1 MLGRALESV
10 LFQSRQPSEVIVS
23 DDAADGA
30 TAKMV
35 ASFGARAKFSV
46 RYVSYPH
53 GGSQAQNINYALE
66 AAASDLIVLLHDD
79 DLLYPEA
86 LEALLKPFLEVKQLV
101 ASFGYQA
108 RITDAGEDL
117 ESQSANRAF
126 FRVEQE
132 AGLKT
137 NSLRSAVLGQFPND
151 GFMVRAGVA
160 KAVLYEPSY
169 GGACDTVFGVRCAGY
184 GPFYFVPVWTSK
196 YRLSTHSV
204 GRGAGR
210 KTDDSGYHF
219 VRLCLELLSCG
230 APCKEEIDFRLR
242 ERICSAVIQA
252 AALGDTDSAVSW
264 LLGPYHRGRLLSF
277 AGIKR
282 AVVVA
287 LVCLRRAGR
296 RPFLEPLKQ
305 EPDESQK
312 KRAIS
317 ASGGKNQFALQDWQQ
332 SLLKMLK

>member
-1 MLGRALESV
+1 MTDPTIAVCIPTHKRTDMLGQALESV
-10 LFQSRQPSEVIVS
+10 LVQSRQPSEVIVS
-23 DDAADGA
+23 DDAADSA

-46 RYVSYPH
+46 RYVSCPH
-53 GGSQAQNINYALE
+53 RGSQAQNVNCALE

-79 DLLYPEA
+79 DLLYPGA
-86 LEALLKPFLEVKQLV
+86 LEALLKPFLEVKDLV

-108 RITDAGEDL
+108 RITDAGQDL
-117 ESQSANRAF
+117 ESRSANRAF

-169 GGACDTVFGVRCAGY
+169 GAACDTLFGVRCAGY

-196 YRLSTHSV
+196 YRLSPHSV

-230 APCKEEIDFRLR
+230 APCKQEIDFRLR
-242 ERICSAVIQA
+242 ERVRSGIVQA
-252 AALGDTDSAVSW
+252 AALGDTESAVSW
-264 LLGPYHRGRLLSF
+264 LLGPYHRGRLLSY
-277 AGIKR
+277 AGFRR
-282 AVVVA
+282 AMTVA
-287 LVCLRRAGR
+287 LACLRYAGR
-296 RPFLEPLKQ
+296 RPFRGPAKASLTEA
-305 EPDESQK
+305 K
-312 KRAIS
+312 K
-317 ASGGKNQFALQDWQQ
+317 
-332 SLLKMLK
+332 